1 MLGHQTPFWL
11 PRMMGEED
19 KSEKLIIRTTPK
31 IYNQMHSLR
40 EDEGRSL
47 HDVMVDL
54 LDNSD
59 KTDFTDITI

>member
-1 MLGHQTPFWL
+1 
-11 PRMMGEED
+11 MMGEED